1 MIQPSAAGQVPG
13 QSRLPRYPMAPART
27 LPGWVAAWRRPGSPI
42 CAQAQGAIQEQQT
55 LSLRTLEYLPL
66 RNRTTCE
73 STIKHSFLKPKMSY
87 YTTFCKVEII
97 TVKNIV
103 RTAAPSDIY
112 IISRVRLLIEAIVRP
127 SRDRGLEAAVSH
139 RFQ

>member
-1 MIQPSAAGQVPG
+1 
-13 QSRLPRYPMAPART
+13 
-27 LPGWVAAWRRPGSPI
+27 
-42 CAQAQGAIQEQQT
+42 
-55 LSLRTLEYLPL
+55 
-66 RNRTTCE
+66 
-73 STIKHSFLKPKMSY
+73 MSY